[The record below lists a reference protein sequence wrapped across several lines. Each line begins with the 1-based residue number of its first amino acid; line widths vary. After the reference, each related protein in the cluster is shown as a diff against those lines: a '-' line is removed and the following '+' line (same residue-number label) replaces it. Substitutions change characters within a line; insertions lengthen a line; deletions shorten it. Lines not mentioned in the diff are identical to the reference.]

1 MKADKVFTVLNKK
14 IQEMQS
20 PDVPDTPIYEGEKYS
35 YEERQVGTWVD
46 GKPLYE
52 RTVDFGILPNK
63 NTKSVPHGAGSVADI
78 WLHGGYAFD
87 NNGSYPLN
95 APSKFQNL
103 PGENSSYDWRT
114 TVTKQDI
121 FIETS
126 EDKSTVSAVVII
138 RYTKTT
144 D

>member
-1 MKADKVFTVLNKK
+1 MRVEEAFSILSKK
-14 IQEMQS
+14 IKEMQS
-20 PDVPDTPIYEGEKYS
+20 PDVPDTPTYEGEKYS

-52 RTVDFGILPNK
+52 RTVDFGALPN
-63 NTKSVPHGAGSVADI
+63 NDTKTVPHGVGSVSEI

-87 NNGSYPLN
+87 DNGSYQLN
-95 APSKFQNL
+95 VPSQFSNL
-103 PGENSSYDWRT
+103 PGENTSYAWRT
-114 TVTKQDI
+114 TVTKQNI

>member
-14 IQEMQS
+14 IQ
-20 PDVPDTPIYEGEKYS
+20 DTPIYEGEKYS

-52 RTVDFGILPNK
+52 RTVDFGTLPNK
-63 NTKSVPHGAGSVADI
+63 NTKSVPHGAGSVAEI

-87 NNGSYPLN
+87 DNGSYQLN
-95 APSKFQNL
+95 VPSKFPNL
-103 PGENSSYDWRT
+103 PGENTSYAWRT